1 MSESAS
7 YTSWIASK
15 YATSW
20 QVAAMI
26 VLNYVATGYLVPAA
40 DAASNGVS
48 SHLLDFVW
56 SSGMAASLLLFGL
69 IYKSKGRRTLIQ
81 NISAWVASTLVATAL
96 AYLTVLVISGSA
108 PTEDYTV
115 NLMLGTMSLLGT
127 SISFT
132 LLVSGFSEGRQLSR
146 NLKKSQR
153 ELLQT
158 RSSAVEVLSHF
169 ALQLSEPLRSMLN
182 RLNRTIAPILK
193 AGEESAPVIAA
204 LGAFIQEDLRTT
216 ISEMQSAPKLIT
228 QPTEAKPKLQNRA
241 QLLRVQVKQ
250 SVSLVGLYLLSFLF
264 FAPASMQI
272 SGMAGLLAF
281 SLAMLLALSAQ
292 VVLFKVMGSREIAW
306 PVLGAV
312 HGAILF
318 VAVFFIMTPFAGD
331 AFPTLSTAISAA
343 VIAFLSTATQSAIVR
358 RTKLNEALQRLNTDL
373 RDAVVE
379 IEKRANALKSRATRS
394 VHNDVQAKLLRLRLQ
409 LSVQEQI
416 SSDMADESR
425 KLLNEL
431 TQEAQASAPSTLDFE
446 KSIAEIEAF
455 WRDALSIS
463 TNLDNGA
470 IALLKKDTA
479 LVERVLAVL
488 REALTNAAKYSLDG
502 QVQLSLSEEE
512 GSRLVLKVT
521 NLFNPSLPQSR
532 TGVGTEII
540 DENATTWSRVRTGS
554 QFALT
559 ATFAS
564 L

>member
-7 YTSWIASK
+7 YTSWISSK
-15 YATSW
+15 YATTW
-20 QVAAMI
+20 PVALLV
-26 VLNYVATGYLVPAA
+26 VLNYVGTGYLVPAD

-48 SHLLDFVW
+48 GHLLDFVW

-69 IYKSKGRRTLIQ
+69 IYKSTGRRTLVQ
-81 NISAWVASTLVATAL
+81 NISAWLASTIVATAF

-108 PTEDYTV
+108 PTEDYTL
-115 NLMLGTMSLLGT
+115 NLLLGTMSLLGT

-132 LLVSGFSEGRQLSR
+132 LLVSGFSEGRPLSR

-169 ALQLSEPLRSMLN
+169 ASQLREPLRSMLN
-182 RLNRTIAPILK
+182 RLNRTLEPMLRP
-193 AGEESAPVIAA
+193 GEKSAPAVAA
-204 LGAFIQEDLRTT
+204 LGDFLQQDLRST
-216 ISEMQSAPKLIT
+216 ISEMQSAPKPVT
-228 QPTEAKPKLQNRA
+228 QNEPRKSKAQNRA
-241 QLLRVQVKQ
+241 ELLRVQVKQ
-250 SVSLVGLYLLSFLF
+250 SVSLVGLYLLAILF
-264 FAPASMQI
+264 FAPASFQI
-272 SGMAGLLAF
+272 SGMPGLLSF
-281 SLAMLLALSAQ
+281 SSALLLAISAQ
-292 VVLFKVMGSREIAW
+292 LLLFRVMGDRELSW

-312 HGAILF
+312 HAAIIFSSIYF
-318 VAVFFIMTPFAGD
+318 VMTPLAGD
-331 AFPTLSTAISAA
+331 AFPTLSTSISAA

-358 RTKLNEALQRLNTDL
+358 RTKLNETLQKLNADL

-394 VHNDVQAKLLRLRLQ
+394 VHNDVQARLLRLRLQ
-409 LSVQEQI
+409 LNSEELI
-416 SSDMADESR
+416 GSDLADESR
-425 KLLNEL
+425 KLLSDL
-431 TQEAQASAPSTLDFE
+431 TQEAEASEHVALDFE
-446 KSIAEIEAF
+446 TAIAEIEAF

-463 TNLDNGA
+463 INLHA
-470 IALLKKDTA
+470 SALALLKKDPDI
-479 LVERVLAVL
+479 VERVLAVL

-502 QVQLSLSEEE
+502 QVQLRLSEAE
-512 GSRLVLKVT
+512 GSKVVLEVT

-540 DENATTWSRVRTGS
+540 DENATGWSRARTENR
-554 QFALT
+554 FTLT